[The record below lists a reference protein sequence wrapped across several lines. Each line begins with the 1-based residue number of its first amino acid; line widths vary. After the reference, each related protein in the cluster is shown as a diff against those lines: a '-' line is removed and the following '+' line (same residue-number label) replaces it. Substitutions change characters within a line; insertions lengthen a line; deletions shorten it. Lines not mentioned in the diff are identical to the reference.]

1 VLEFFEKPS
10 VLIIVVLIIVVF
22 GAKRLPDSARSLGR
36 SMRILKAEAKGLKD
50 DDGSPG
56 QVPVTQTSLPPV
68 HPAPATVPVAPA
80 ATAPAAGEPVAAA
93 AAAEP
98 VAAAAPAPVTTA
110 PAHLLPPPAE
120 PHQHQH

>member
-50 DDGSPG
+50 DEGSPG

-68 HPAPATVPVAPA
+68 HPAPPTAPVAPA
-80 ATAPAAGEPVAAA
+80 VAAPAAAAP

-98 VAAAAPAPVTTA
+98 LAAAAPAPATAA
-110 PAHLLPPPAE
+110 PAHPLPPPPE
-120 PHQHQH
+120 PHQRQH

>member
-1 VLEFFEKPS
+1 MLEFFEKPS

-50 DDGSPG
+50 DEGSPG

-68 HPAPATVPVAPA
+68 HPAPPTAPVAPA
-80 ATAPAAGEPVAAA
+80 VAAP

-98 VAAAAPAPVTTA
+98 LAAAAPAPATAA
-110 PAHLLPPPAE
+110 PAHPLPPPAE
-120 PHQHQH
+120 PHPHQHQH

>member
-1 VLEFFEKPS
+1 VPLVLEFFEKPS

-68 HPAPATVPVAPA
+68 YPTPPTVPVAPA
-80 ATAPAAGEPVAAA
+80 AAAP

-110 PAHLLPPPAE
+110 PAHPLPPPAE

>member
-1 VLEFFEKPS
+1 MLEFFEKPS

-56 QVPVTQTSLPPV
+56 QVPVTQTSLSPV
-68 HPAPATVPVAPA
+68 HPAPPTVPVAPA
-80 ATAPAAGEPVAAA
+80 AAAP
-93 AAAEP
+93 
-98 VAAAAPAPVTTA
+98 AAAAPAAAAPAAAAPAA
-110 PAHLLPPPAE
+110 PAHPLPPPAE
-120 PHQHQH
+120 PHPHQHQH

>member
-1 VLEFFEKPS
+1 VPLVLEFFEKPS

-56 QVPVTQTSLPPV
+56 QVPVAQTSLPPV
-68 HPAPATVPVAPA
+68 HPAPPTVPVAPA
-80 ATAPAAGEPVAAA
+80 AAAPV
-93 AAAEP
+93 AAEP
-98 VAAAAPAPVTTA
+98 VAAAAPATAA
-110 PAHLLPPPAE
+110 PAHPLPPPAE